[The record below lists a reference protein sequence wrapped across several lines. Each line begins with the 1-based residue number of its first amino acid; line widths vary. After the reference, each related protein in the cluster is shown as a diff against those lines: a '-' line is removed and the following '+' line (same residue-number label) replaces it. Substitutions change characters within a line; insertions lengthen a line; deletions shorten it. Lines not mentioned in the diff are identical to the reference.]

1 MSLVV
6 PNVAEPVLLNY
17 MLKTTS
23 FPDYVLKLYSNSYT
37 PDATST
43 LPSFT
48 EATFSGYTIR
58 TFGRTDWAS
67 ATQNVSGKGESSAPM
82 ISWTAASSQTVYGYY
97 VQSDT
102 NDLLWAEVFDTSKAL
117 QANDI
122 LNITLN
128 FTLASAN

>member
-17 MLKTTS
+17 MLKATS
-23 FPDYVLKLYSNSYT
+23 FPNYVLKLYSNNYT
-37 PDATST
+37 PIAAST
-43 LPSFT
+43 LPNFT
-48 EATFSGYTIR
+48 EATFSGYTAR
-58 TFGRTDWAS
+58 TFSRTEWAS
-67 ATQNVSGKGESSAPM
+67 ATQNPSGKGESSATM
-82 ISWTAASSQTVYGYY
+82 ISWTAASSETVYGYY
-97 VQSDT
+97 VESST
-102 NDLLWAEVFDTSKAL
+102 ADLLWAEVFDTNKAL